1 MQLKNHK
8 IINNI
13 DELKS
18 HVIND
23 KKNQSKIVF
32 TNGCFDVL
40 HSGHIHILESAK
52 SKGDKLIVG
61 LNSDKSVSK
70 IKPGR
75 PINSQNDRAYVL
87 SGISYV
93 DYIYI
98 FDENTPQKL
107 IEEISPDI
115 LIKGKDYEG
124 KMIVGEDF
132 MLKNNKQVELI
143 ELVPEM
149 STSQIINKIKKS
161 I

>member
-1 MQLKNHK
+1 MLLKNHK

-32 TNGCFDVL
+32 TNGCFDVI

-115 LIKGKDYEG
+115 LIKGKDYKG

>member
-1 MQLKNHK
+1 MLLKNHK

-32 TNGCFDVL
+32 TNGCFDVI